1 MYDYCP
7 LALYSGERSKMEYAL
22 ASLIYDPHR
31 NLRIFVDG
39 NSVHDDSDSPKN
51 FDEKILTDLIFPGTP
66 NANIQIFIKIVS
78 FSFTSFFPSFFL
90 LNLFILSIWI

>member
-7 LALYSGERSKMEYAL
+7 LDLFSGVRSKMEYAL

-39 NSVHDDSDSPKN
+39 NSIHDNSNSPKN
-51 FDEKILTDLIFPGTP
+51 FDEKGLSELLFPNIP
-66 NANIQIFIKIVS
+66 NANIQTFIKTV
-78 FSFTSFFPSFFL
+78 
-90 LNLFILSIWI
+90 